1 MAKNKKIIF
10 LSGTRADYGKLKPLI
25 KVASDKPSYDV
36 HVFVTGMHMLE
47 KYGATAREILKEVW
61 NVYLYNNQAFSSHME
76 IVLSN
81 TIFGFS
87 HYVKEIKPDL
97 IIIHGDRVEALA
109 GAVVGSFNNII
120 VAHIEG
126 GELSGTIDELIRHS
140 VTKLVHIHFV
150 ANEEAKKRLVQMGE
164 VESSIHI
171 IGSPDIDIMFSDT
184 LPSFEEV
191 FKYYEINFSR
201 YAILIYHPV
210 STEKDKI
217 ERHIKA
223 LVDAVIETNFNYIV
237 VFPNNDPGSE
247 IIFEE
252 YKRFQGLSN
261 FKVYP
266 SIRFE
271 RFLVLLKNC
280 TFIIGNSSVGIREAP
295 IYSVPTINV
304 GNRQNNRFS
313 HESIFSVEEDKDE
326 ILKSIKKIVENSYSF
341 SPSYFFGDGNCI
353 PKFVEVLKNKG
364 FWETR
369 TQKQFVDR

>member
-1 MAKNKKIIF
+1 MTENKKIIF

-25 KVASDKPSYDV
+25 KATSDDPNYDV

-61 NVYLYNNQAFSSHME
+61 NVYLYNNQAFFSHME

-184 LPSFEEV
+184 LPSCEEV

-223 LVDAVIETNFNYIV
+223 LVDAVVETNFNYIV

-247 IIFEE
+247 IIFKE
-252 YKRFQGLSN
+252 YNRFQGLSN

-295 IYSVPTINV
+295 IYSVPTINI

-326 ILKSIKKIVENSYSF
+326 ILKCIKKVVENSYSF

>member
-25 KVASDKPSYDV
+25 KVASENPGYDV

-280 TFIIGNSSVGIREAP
+280 TFVIGNSSVGIREAP

-313 HESIFSVEEDKDE
+313 HESIFSVEEDKDAV
-326 ILKSIKKIVENSYSF
+326 LKSIKKIVENSYKF

>member
-25 KVASDKPSYDV
+25 KVASDNPSYDV

-217 ERHIKA
+217 ERHIKT

-280 TFIIGNSSVGIREAP
+280 TFVIGNSSVGIREAP

-313 HESIFSVEEDKDE
+313 HESIFSVEEDKDAV
-326 ILKSIKKIVENSYSF
+326 LKSIKKIVENSYKF

>member
-25 KVASDKPSYDV
+25 KVASDNPSYDV

-280 TFIIGNSSVGIREAP
+280 TFVIGNSSVGIREAP

-313 HESIFSVEEDKDE
+313 HESIFSVEEDKDAV
-326 ILKSIKKIVENSYSF
+326 LKSIKKIVENSYKF

>member
-25 KVASDKPSYDV
+25 KVASDNPSYDV

-313 HESIFSVEEDKDE
+313 HESIFSVEEDKDAV
-326 ILKSIKKIVENSYSF
+326 LKSIKKIVENSYKF

>member
-25 KVASDKPSYDV
+25 KVASDNPSYDV

-280 TFIIGNSSVGIREAP
+280 TFVIGNSSVGIREAP

>member
-1 MAKNKKIIF
+1 MTENKKIIF

-25 KVASDKPSYDV
+25 KATSDDPNYDV

-184 LPSFEEV
+184 LPSCEEV

-223 LVDAVIETNFNYIV
+223 LVDAVVETNFNYIV

-247 IIFEE
+247 IIFKE
-252 YKRFQGLSN
+252 YNRFQGLSN

-295 IYSVPTINV
+295 IYSVPTINI

-326 ILKSIKKIVENSYSF
+326 ILKCIKKVVENSYSF

>member
-25 KVASDKPSYDV
+25 KVASDNPSYDV

>member
-1 MAKNKKIIF
+1 MTKNKKIIF

-25 KVASDKPSYDV
+25 KVASDNPSYDV

-364 FWETR
+364 SWETR

>member
-1 MAKNKKIIF
+1 MNKNKKIIF

-25 KVASDKPSYDV
+25 KVASDNPSYDV

>member
-1 MAKNKKIIF
+1 MGKVKK
-10 LSGTRADYGKLKPLI
+10 
-25 KVASDKPSYDV
+25 KV
-36 HVFVTGMHMLE
+36 
-47 KYGATAREILKEVW
+47 
-61 NVYLYNNQAFSSHME
+61 
-76 IVLSN
+76 
-81 TIFGFS
+81 
-87 HYVKEIKPDL
+87 VKE
-97 IIIHGDRVEALA
+97 
-109 GAVVGSFNNII
+109 
-120 VAHIEG
+120 EG
-126 GELSGTIDELIRHS
+126 KTQA
-140 VTKLVHIHFV
+140 KA